1 MEVVADLVLQ
11 QGGLTNFTPLNS
23 LSKFVDAK
31 ELQNLRFQRLN
42 NHIEIMQGVIDI
54 PQMDINSNATRM
66 SISGKHT
73 LDNAY
78 TYYIQL
84 SLSDLWKKRQKQIT
98 FDPNLAEEKPEGGVK
113 LFLVLEGQGEEFS
126 IRYNKLDVSTQLK
139 QGATAV
145 RKDLGKLIKEELNG
159 TARQKTYEN
168 NRLDDIAPIPVE
180 ADTLQKEPEK
190 EFDPVYLRKPKSRR
204 GG

>member
-1 MEVVADLVLQ
+1 
-11 QGGLTNFTPLNS
+11 
-23 LSKFVDAK
+23 
-31 ELQNLRFQRLN
+31 
-42 NHIEIMQGVIDI
+42 
-54 PQMDINSNATRM
+54 MDINSNATRM

-145 RKDLGKLIKEELNG
+145 RKDLGKLIKEELDG